1 MPIIIDITSLL
12 ESVGKSLKIDETET
26 VSYPDDNLVLSSPVK
41 FVRTFVN
48 SGNSIILNGK
58 VSTNV
63 NLDCARCLKE
73 FDSPFELDIDE
84 EYTLDQEKFWV
95 NNERELKEEDFC
107 FQIGADKTINLSEII
122 RQNMIASLP
131 IKPLC
136 SVNCT
141 ASI

>member
-41 FVRTFVN
+41 FVGTFVN

-84 EYTLDQEKFWV
+84 EYTLDQEKVWV

>member
-1 MPIIIDITSLL
+1 VPIIIDITSLL

-41 FVRTFVN
+41 FVGTFVN

-84 EYTLDQEKFWV
+84 EYTLDQEKVWV

>member
-1 MPIIIDITSLL
+1 M
-12 ESVGKSLKIDETET
+12 GKSLKIDETET

-41 FVRTFVN
+41 FVGTFVN

-84 EYTLDQEKFWV
+84 EYTLDQEKVWV